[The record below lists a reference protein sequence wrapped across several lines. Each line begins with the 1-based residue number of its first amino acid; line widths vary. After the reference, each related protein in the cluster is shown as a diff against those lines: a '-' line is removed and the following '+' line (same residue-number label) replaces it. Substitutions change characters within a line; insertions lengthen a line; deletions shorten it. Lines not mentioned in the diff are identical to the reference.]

1 MATRLW
7 VLATPIDGRLVEL
20 VLVSQVRRIL
30 RPKRPIVGMR
40 FLPSRLRS
48 RLMNKIIMSAQKRDV
63 LQDVVIWSRKHYRP
77 RPLLCRSDG
86 EIGTYR
92 RYCEQFYPD
101 RPDRV
106 QTDEAAG
113 RAVHSIVDTGFAVD
127 TEVKGQTMQ
136 LNKLSNALKDAYR
149 GEDVTRRVQHFDGWI
164 DRATPEAAGVNGY
177 DHTATVKE
185 YYDLCSEF
193 MVFGWGESLHFAPLT
208 PQESLEDSKVRHQR
222 LMIANLEL
230 QQGMTVVDVGC
241 GVGGPMRRVVREA
254 GVRVVGININKIQ
267 LEKAKRLNAEAGL
280 DHMVD
285 YEACSFMDMGAIK
298 DDTFDRGYAIES
310 TCHAPDKQRAFA
322 EIFRVLKPG
331 ALFWGQDMCLTDKF
345 DPNDSRHRAIKRDLM
360 RGIALQDIATFGEVN
375 HALEAAGF
383 HVIEG
388 MDRDVK
394 EGPSTPWY
402 QPMESRHGTL
412 GNALRRIPWGRRAFI
427 AGSKL
432 AEVLRLFPRGS
443 ADVVRLLDR
452 TADACVAG
460 GKAGIFTPLYCFLAR
475 KPL

>member
-1 MATRLW
+1 M
-7 VLATPIDGRLVEL
+7 
-20 VLVSQVRRIL
+20 
-30 RPKRPIVGMR
+30 
-40 FLPSRLRS
+40 
-48 RLMNKIIMSAQKRDV
+48 
-63 LQDVVIWSRKHYRP
+63 
-77 RPLLCRSDG
+77 
-86 EIGTYR
+86 EIG
-92 RYCEQFYPD
+92 
-101 RPDRV
+101 
-106 QTDEAAG
+106 
-113 RAVHSIVDTGFAVD
+113 
-127 TEVKGQTMQ
+127 
-136 LNKLSNALKDAYR
+136 KLSNALKDAYR
-149 GEDVTRRVQHFDGWI
+149 GEDVTRRVEQFDGWI

-177 DHTATVKE
+177 DHTATVKD
-185 YYDLCSEF
+185 YYDLCGEF
-193 MVFGWGESLHFAPLT
+193 MVWGWGESLHFAPLT

-222 LMIANLEL
+222 LMIAKLEL
-230 QQGMTVVDVGC
+230 QPGMTVVDVGC

-280 DHMVD
+280 AHMVD
-285 YEACSFMDMGAIK
+285 YEACSFMAMSAIK

-331 ALFWGQDMCLTDKF
+331 ALFWGQDMCLTDKY

-360 RGIALQDIATFGEVN
+360 RGIALQDIATMGEVN

-402 QPMESRHGTL
+402 QPMETRHGTL
-412 GNALRRIPWGRRAFI
+412 GNALRRLPWGRRAVI